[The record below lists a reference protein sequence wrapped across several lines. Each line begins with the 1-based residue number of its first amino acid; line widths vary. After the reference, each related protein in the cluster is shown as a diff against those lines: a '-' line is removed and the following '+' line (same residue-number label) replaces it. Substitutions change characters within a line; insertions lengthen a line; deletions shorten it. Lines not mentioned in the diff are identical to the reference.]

1 MIRKSA
7 VLVVLGLLV
16 AAFSFAAGQSENQAV
31 PPGATGEK
39 VTVTGKVFL
48 QNRAHP
54 ELTSGSQQYLLLV
67 PRRLTWGLEVKEGEQ
82 VTVEGYK
89 TTAPRWGASPDA
101 VYLQVTGATIQG
113 RQYDLADYLGG
124 PRGAFGGPGQG
135 FGRGGRGPMMGGR
148 GTAQGFG
155 RGQGYGP
162 GGYCPDC
169 FQR

>member
-1 MIRKSA
+1 M
-7 VLVVLGLLV
+7 
-16 AAFSFAAGQSENQAV
+16 
-31 PPGATGEK
+31 
-39 VTVTGKVFL
+39 TGKVFL

-89 TTAPRWGASPDA
+89 TTAPRWDASPDA
-101 VYLQVTGATIQG
+101 VYLQVTKATIQG
-113 RQYDLADYLGG
+113 KQYDLADYLGG

-148 GTAQGFG
+148 GAAQLRPRPGLRPRAATARTAASAEPGEGRTGPARPRAGFSF
-155 RGQGYGP
+155 RFP
-162 GGYCPDC
+162 AAV
-169 FQR
+169 